1 MKLNISRMETSFFA
15 VVVVVVVVV
24 VTYFIVFVFGRF
36 TLLEFDRIRANDSNL
51 SHSASIK

>member
-1 MKLNISRMETSFFA
+1 LLLFLLS
-15 VVVVVVVVV
+15 
-24 VTYFIVFVFGRF
+24 TYFIVFVFGRF

>member
-1 MKLNISRMETSFFA
+1 MKLNISRMETSFF
-15 VVVVVVVVV
+15 VVVVVV

-36 TLLEFDRIRANDSNL
+36 TLLEFDRIRAKNSNL

>member
-1 MKLNISRMETSFFA
+1 MKLKISRMETSFF
-15 VVVVVVVVV
+15 VVVVVV

-51 SHSASIK
+51 SHSASIQ